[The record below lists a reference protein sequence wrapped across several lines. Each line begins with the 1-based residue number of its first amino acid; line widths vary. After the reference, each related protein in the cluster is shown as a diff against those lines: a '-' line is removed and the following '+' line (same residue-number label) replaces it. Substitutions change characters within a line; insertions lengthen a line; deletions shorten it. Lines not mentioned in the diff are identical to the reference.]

1 MKAKRILS
9 SLMMTCPVL
18 EQVWWLC
25 MHPEL
30 SGHEVV
36 IANTNSPKGAQLT

>member
-9 SLMMTCPVL
+9 SLMMPFPVF

-25 MHPEL
+25 LHPEL

-36 IANTNSPKGAQLT
+36 MANTSGPKRARLT